1 METRGLYNFF
11 LQFYSLLPQPAN
23 ECFDVY
29 QLIWFRMC
37 PTVHQTTRRIRSAVL
52 TNLVFCLFQVWT
64 VTLCYF
70 LNTACSVHVLYTHIK
85 STRILHVWT
94 CCNSCRYYAI
104 KVRINV
110 GRIFRGDR
118 FFSLFSGCKGNV
130 AYMLYEWLTWWGSIV
145 LSYVYFTYMLMLPF
159 PLFLSQVVPRR
170 KLLPGLLKS
179 LPQWR
184 VWFAHGVLWHVWPL
198 DSHRFYWTAFLPL
211 FNFDL
216 EDITAPK
223 PKSRSL
229 GSMSQC
235 CILEQNTLFSWFL
248 VSSHLGV

>member
-1 METRGLYNFF
+1 MLF
-11 LQFYSLLPQPAN
+11 L
-23 ECFDVY
+23 EHC
-29 QLIWFRMC
+29 
-37 PTVHQTTRRIRSAVL
+37 
-52 TNLVFCLFQVWT
+52 
-64 VTLCYF
+64 
-70 LNTACSVHVLYTHIK
+70 ACSVHVLYTHIK

-130 AYMLYEWLTWWGSIV
+130 AYMLYEWLTWWWSIV
-145 LSYVYFTYMLMLPF
+145 LSYVYFSYMLMLPF

-198 DSHRFYWTAFLPL
+198 DSHRFDWTTFLPL